1 MSISNFSNILKI
13 FGGAEPTEE
22 EKQELFKEVTVMT
35 LARATASDTNIK
47 PVEIE
52 TVRLIIEK
60 VIGEEVGEAEV
71 RVQANSKLFESEP
84 LEKYLAKAARVLDV
98 KDRITIAE
106 ALAEVIVSDARV
118 TSKETRF
125 FNMVADAFQLTPA
138 ELAGLIENDLRAEKG
153 RPGAAHVSNAART
166 AASQWIKVVSNT
178 GTDTLSE
185 LSSMPTSVQ
194 PRIMQSAPRST
205 SRAAMAS

>member
-60 VIGEEVGEAEV
+60 VIGDEVDEAEV

-84 LEKYLAKAARVLDV
+84 LEKYLAKAGRVLDV
-98 KDRITIAE
+98 QDRITIAE
-106 ALAEVIVSDARV
+106 ALAEVIVSDGRV
-118 TSKETRF
+118 SSKETRF

-138 ELAGLIENDLRAEKG
+138 ELAGLVESD
-153 RPGAAHVSNAART
+153 
-166 AASQWIKVVSNT
+166 
-178 GTDTLSE
+178 
-185 LSSMPTSVQ
+185 
-194 PRIMQSAPRST
+194 
-205 SRAAMAS
+205 

>member
-22 EKQELFKEVTVMT
+22 DKQELFKEVTVMT

-60 VIGEEVGEAEV
+60 VIGEDVSEAEV

-84 LEKYLAKAARVLDV
+84 LEKYLSRAGRVLDV

-138 ELAGLIENDLRAEKG
+138 ELAGLIEND
-153 RPGAAHVSNAART
+153 
-166 AASQWIKVVSNT
+166 
-178 GTDTLSE
+178 
-185 LSSMPTSVQ
+185 
-194 PRIMQSAPRST
+194 
-205 SRAAMAS
+205 

>member
-60 VIGEEVGEAEV
+60 VIGEDVSEAEV

-84 LEKYLAKAARVLDV
+84 LEKYLGKAGRVLDV

-125 FNMVADAFQLTPA
+125 FNMVAEAFQLTPA
-138 ELAGLIENDLRAEKG
+138 ELAGLIEND
-153 RPGAAHVSNAART
+153 
-166 AASQWIKVVSNT
+166 
-178 GTDTLSE
+178 
-185 LSSMPTSVQ
+185 
-194 PRIMQSAPRST
+194 
-205 SRAAMAS
+205 

>member
-13 FGGAEPTEE
+13 FGGAEPSEE
-22 EKQELFKEVTVMT
+22 EKQELVKEVTVMT

-60 VIGEEVGEAEV
+60 VIGDDVSEAEV

-84 LEKYLAKAARVLDV
+84 LERYLTKAARVLDV

-118 TSKETRF
+118 TGKETRF
-125 FNMVADAFQLTPA
+125 FNMVAEAFQLTPA
-138 ELAGLIENDLRAEKG
+138 ELAGLIEND
-153 RPGAAHVSNAART
+153 
-166 AASQWIKVVSNT
+166 
-178 GTDTLSE
+178 
-185 LSSMPTSVQ
+185 
-194 PRIMQSAPRST
+194 
-205 SRAAMAS
+205 

>member
-13 FGGAEPTEE
+13 FRGDKPTEE
-22 EKQELFKEVTVMT
+22 EKQELFKEVAVMT

-60 VIGEEVGEAEV
+60 VIGDEVSEAEV

-84 LEKYLAKAARVLDV
+84 LEKYLSRAGRVLDV
-98 KDRITIAE
+98 QDRITIAE

-118 TSKETRF
+118 TNKETRF

-138 ELAGLIENDLRAEKG
+138 ELAGLIEND
-153 RPGAAHVSNAART
+153 
-166 AASQWIKVVSNT
+166 
-178 GTDTLSE
+178 
-185 LSSMPTSVQ
+185 
-194 PRIMQSAPRST
+194 
-205 SRAAMAS
+205 

>member
-60 VIGEEVGEAEV
+60 VIGEDVSEAEV

-84 LEKYLAKAARVLDV
+84 LEKYLTKAARVLDV

-118 TSKETRF
+118 TGKETRF

-138 ELAGLIENDLRAEKG
+138 ELAGLIEND
-153 RPGAAHVSNAART
+153 
-166 AASQWIKVVSNT
+166 
-178 GTDTLSE
+178 
-185 LSSMPTSVQ
+185 
-194 PRIMQSAPRST
+194 
-205 SRAAMAS
+205 

>member
-13 FGGAEPTEE
+13 FGGGEPSEA
-22 EKQELFKEVTVMT
+22 EKQELFKEVAVMT

-52 TVRLIIEK
+52 TVRLILER
-60 VIGEEVGEAEV
+60 VIGEDVSEAEV

-84 LEKYLAKAARVLDV
+84 LEKYLTRAGRVLDIA
-98 KDRITIAE
+98 DRITVAE

-138 ELAGLIENDLRAEKG
+138 ELAGLIEND
-153 RPGAAHVSNAART
+153 
-166 AASQWIKVVSNT
+166 
-178 GTDTLSE
+178 
-185 LSSMPTSVQ
+185 
-194 PRIMQSAPRST
+194 
-205 SRAAMAS
+205 

>member
-60 VIGEEVGEAEV
+60 VIGDEVDESEV

-84 LEKYLAKAARVLDV
+84 LEKYLAKAGRVLDV
-98 KDRITIAE
+98 QDRITIAE
-106 ALAEVIVSDARV
+106 ALAEVIVSDGRV
-118 TSKETRF
+118 SSKETRF

-138 ELAGLIENDLRAEKG
+138 ELAGLVESD
-153 RPGAAHVSNAART
+153 
-166 AASQWIKVVSNT
+166 
-178 GTDTLSE
+178 
-185 LSSMPTSVQ
+185 
-194 PRIMQSAPRST
+194 
-205 SRAAMAS
+205 